1 MNCND
6 GRRNDQ
12 NNEKLAAS
20 VVEDGGEKDNH
31 EANGSDVGAIAPA
44 SKEPSKSAAEN
55 RRQHNPD
62 DENDA
67 SVSSNDGD
75 GEHADETSFTE
86 STNRFPL
93 TTVEGQM
100 AHNPSYTVPM
110 ATLAAKREYNRQ
122 NAARARKRA
131 KTLLHAY
138 QEQIQV
144 LTTQL
149 AQLREQNK
157 SLLETLR
164 LLQEENMRI
173 HQNQQAAEDMN
184 HSSVVSDRSGPVV
197 PVAPPVVTQAA
208 GSSITPPLAI
218 NPAAAV
224 VGSNSTT
231 VPAASVQNQH
241 TIPNLLAL
249 LYLTGA
255 SMQQSAAMTQ
265 QQQQQ
270 QQQLQLQQQ
279 QLQIPTSMLTQQH
292 QTSTLTQYP
301 YILSNPQSPWFQPQN
316 SQPNRVQQQPILP
329 TSPSHTFMNAT
340 PNLLLPSNFD
350 TASYISRILMQ
361 TGGNTSATN
370 HQLTQ
375 SGSSMATTVSSC
387 STGTSTQDA
396 KVEQRHDHHDSKQS
410 YPLDKKGDTS

>member
-6 GRRNDQ
+6 GRRNDH

-31 EANGSDVGAIAPA
+31 EASGSDVGAIAPA
-44 SKEPSKSAAEN
+44 SKQPSKSAAEN
-55 RRQHNPD
+55 RRQHHPD

-75 GEHADETSFTE
+75 GEHADETSFSE

-149 AQLREQNK
+149 AQLRDQNK

-173 HQNQQAAEDMN
+173 HQSQQAAEDVN

-208 GSSITPPLAI
+208 GSSVTPPIAM
-218 NPAAAV
+218 NPAAVV
-224 VGSNSTT
+224 VGSNSNS
-231 VPAASVQNQH
+231 VPAASVQNQQ

-255 SMQQSAAMTQ
+255 SIQQAATMTQ

-270 QQQLQLQQQ
+270 QQQL
-279 QLQIPTSMLTQQH
+279 PTSMLTQQH

-301 YILSNPQSPWFQPQN
+301 YILSHPQSPWFHHPN

-329 TSPSHTFMNAT
+329 TPPSHTFMNAT
-340 PNLLLPSNFD
+340 ANLLLPSNFD

-396 KVEQRHDHHDSKQS
+396 KVELRHDHHDSMQS